1 MMKCQCICRR
11 FCLNKSNNLIMKK
24 LPYWRFTIYNQ
35 ISVKRVSTQS
45 CHVSNFKRLLKF
57 VPYLKKLHQKETVV
71 DSYQFQYSVSD
82 IDRNQSTLTPIAT
95 PTPTATHIFPYLYTS
110 ISTAVAI
117 SIATT
122 SIFDFNLVVS
132 TKSIIKLTYQTI
144 QFILLVILSLF

>member
-1 MMKCQCICRR
+1 MMKCQCICRH

-57 VPYLKKLHQKETVV
+57 VPYLKKASPKRNCGRLQ
-71 DSYQFQYSVSD
+71 SVS
-82 IDRNQSTLTPIAT
+82 IQRERYRNQSTLTPIAT

-117 SIATT
+117 SIAIT